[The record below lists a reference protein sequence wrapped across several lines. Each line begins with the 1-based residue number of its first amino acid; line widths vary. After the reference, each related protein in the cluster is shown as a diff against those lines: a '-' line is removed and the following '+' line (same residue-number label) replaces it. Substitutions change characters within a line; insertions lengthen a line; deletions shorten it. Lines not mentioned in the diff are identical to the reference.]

1 MDQAVSRALGI
12 LEVLSS
18 SGAPVRLSRLAV
30 EAGLQKSTA
39 HRILQTLIALGYAE
53 QEEETGRYAASLKM
67 WEMGSGVVMEH
78 PVKRVASSFLQALHK
93 ETGETVSRSGDDVI
107 YLDKLVS
114 PRSVR
119 FSTRPGSRVAAPLT
133 AGGQAMLAHDPEARA
148 VADRIALKLNG
159 RRDFDADA
167 FMIQLEATRARGYA
181 ISSANAG
188 VVSFG
193 CALLAKGG
201 AATAALSISAPTER
215 LNAEAEARI
224 VEALLST
231 CARLA
236 ETVGF
241 L

>member
-1 MDQAVSRALGI
+1 VRRAL
-12 LEVLSS
+12 L
-18 SGAPVRLSRLAV
+18 
-30 EAGLQKSTA
+30 
-39 HRILQTLIALGYAE
+39 
-53 QEEETGRYAASLKM
+53 
-67 WEMGSGVVMEH
+67 
-78 PVKRVASSFLQALHK
+78 
-93 ETGETVSRSGDDVI
+93 ETGETVSLLTRSGDDVI